1 MPEDPCKCPE
11 IRTYSVREYSH
22 RKLMGGG
29 KGMGAYTLTA
39 AVVGV
44 VAMAA
49 KFMRLLRWLEGEGG

>member
-1 MPEDPCKCPE
+1 M
-11 IRTYSVREYSH
+11 REYSH
-22 RKLMGGG
+22 RKLMGG

>member
-1 MPEDPCKCPE
+1 M
-11 IRTYSVREYSH
+11 REYSY
-22 RKLMGGG
+22 RKLTGGG